1 VKVTLVLKKLYAVNF
16 TRMSLPRVSLL
27 GVFIDPVT
35 RTEAIERIRGFLME
49 ERQRHVMTPNN
60 EMLVETVRNKPF
72 RELLNKADLNIP
84 DSVGLL
90 WMARLTRQK
99 LPERVTGVDTVTALC
114 RTLTEDTPI
123 FLLGAQEGMAEAAAQ
138 SLMNENP
145 HLKVAGCFAGT
156 PREEDAPTIL
166 NMIRAAAPHLL
177 LVAYGA
183 PMQDLWI
190 ARHLNELTSVRVAI
204 GIGGT
209 FDFLAGKCKRAPAWM
224 RGIGLEWLWRL
235 IREPTRIGRIWRA
248 VVVFPLLV
256 LRYGKNAPKK

>member
-1 VKVTLVLKKLYAVNF
+1 
-16 TRMSLPRVSLL
+16 MSSPRVSLL
-27 GVFIDPVT
+27 GVPIDPVT
-35 RTEAIERIRGFLME
+35 QTEAVTMIREFLQE
-49 ERQRHVMTPNN
+49 EKQRHVMTPNN
-60 EMLVETVRNKPF
+60 EMLVETVHSTPF

-90 WMARLTRQK
+90 WMARLTRQR

-123 FLLGAQEGMAEAAAQ
+123 FLLGAQEGIAEAAAQ

-183 PMQDLWI
+183 PAQDFWI
-190 ARHLNELTSVRVAI
+190 AKYLKELPSVRVAM

-209 FDFLAGKCKRAPAWM
+209 FDFLADKRKRAPAWM
-224 RGIGLEWLWRL
+224 RGIGLEWFWRL
-235 IREPTRIGRIWRA
+235 IQEPTRIGRIWRA

-256 LRYGKNAPKK
+256 LRYGKNVPKK